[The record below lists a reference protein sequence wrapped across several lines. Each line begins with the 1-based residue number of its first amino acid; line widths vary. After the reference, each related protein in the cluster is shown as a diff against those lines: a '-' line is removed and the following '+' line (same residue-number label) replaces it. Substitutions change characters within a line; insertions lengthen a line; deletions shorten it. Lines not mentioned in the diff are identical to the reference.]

1 MEEDHF
7 LILSPFQ
14 TSTDRTRWFTEADA
28 EAEKLRKEAKMNEAE
43 KLRKEKGKNTQ
54 ASTTSQAV
62 PQADQIKR
70 IVTSRKET
78 LMKEAE
84 KLTKETELKEAE
96 KLRKETELKETEK
109 LRKET
114 ELKET
119 EKLRKET
126 ELKEAENLRK
136 EQEELRK
143 EEKKLRMK
151 EYNEGMNNKP
161 RKSTLI
167 QIPIM
172 DVLSTS
178 ENLVKMKEKEVE
190 PSSRNAIKLEKGK
203 EVEQSMTS
211 DEDLEQKKMEV
222 TMDPKMNIEEESM
235 NTGDK
240 EGDVPEPIDSE
251 LNADLL
257 HIELAGEYKVGVLT
271 EDSMLLDFTQPF
283 LVRLQNLTNKELD
296 LIIVL

>member
-84 KLTKETELKEAE
+84 KLTKETELKEA
-96 KLRKETELKETEK
+96 EK